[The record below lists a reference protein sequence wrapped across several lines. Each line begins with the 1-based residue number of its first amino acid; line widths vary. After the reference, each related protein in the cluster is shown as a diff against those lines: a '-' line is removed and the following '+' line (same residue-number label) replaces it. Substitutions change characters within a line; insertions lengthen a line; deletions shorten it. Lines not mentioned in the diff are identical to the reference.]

1 MVFTD
6 YIKSLPNQQ
15 IETIKKLAEI
25 TCSTP
30 AAVYKWVNGENPPTP
45 IKQKVIAE
53 YLGMSVEELF
63 PNNKK
68 ELIMKKLFIQ
78 GGQGSGKTNAVR
90 KITEGKKT
98 IVFTPSEQIA
108 TIINKMQEEQYE
120 YIVFEEAN
128 GFDEE
133 FLYKVLN
140 LPISDQTTA
149 IVVSQNVLK
158 LW

>member
-1 MVFTD
+1 
-6 YIKSLPNQQ
+6 
-15 IETIKKLAEI
+15 
-25 TCSTP
+25 
-30 AAVYKWVNGENPPTP
+30 
-45 IKQKVIAE
+45 
-53 YLGMSVEELF
+53 
-63 PNNKK
+63 
-68 ELIMKKLFIQ
+68 MKKLFIQ

>member
-1 MVFTD
+1 
-6 YIKSLPNQQ
+6 
-15 IETIKKLAEI
+15 
-25 TCSTP
+25 
-30 AAVYKWVNGENPPTP
+30 
-45 IKQKVIAE
+45 
-53 YLGMSVEELF
+53 
-63 PNNKK
+63 
-68 ELIMKKLFIQ
+68 
-78 GGQGSGKTNAVR
+78 
-90 KITEGKKT
+90 
-98 IVFTPSEQIA
+98 
-108 TIINKMQEEQYE
+108 MQEEQYE